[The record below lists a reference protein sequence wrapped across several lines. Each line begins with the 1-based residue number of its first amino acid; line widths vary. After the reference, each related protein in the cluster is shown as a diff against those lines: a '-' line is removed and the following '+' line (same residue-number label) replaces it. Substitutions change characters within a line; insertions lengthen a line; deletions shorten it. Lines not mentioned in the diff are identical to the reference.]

1 MTPIKVVI
9 DASVW
14 VSQLRPQDVHHD
26 SSRSWIERYA
36 VTGGIL
42 VASDFLSL
50 EIAAAISR
58 GTGDFLLA
66 KEAVRKLHDFTGLN
80 LLPLD
85 SALIESAI
93 DIATDLQL
101 RAGDAIYVALAHQ
114 LNIPLISWDKEQIQK
129 ASSLITTY
137 TPENYIFPETEDNS
151 DEEVN

>member
-1 MTPIKVVI
+1 MTPVKVVI

-26 SSRSWIERYA
+26 SSRSWVEQYA
-36 VTGGIL
+36 VAGGIL

-58 GTGDFLLA
+58 GTGDILLA
-66 KEAVRKLHDFTGLN
+66 KEAVKKLQDFTALN

-85 SALIESAI
+85 SAFLESAI
-93 DIATDLQL
+93 DVATDLQL

-114 LNIPLISWDKEQIQK
+114 LNIPLVSWDKEQLQK
-129 ASSLITTY
+129 ASTLVTTY
-137 TPENYIFPETEDNS
+137 TPENYIFPDTGN
-151 DEEVN
+151 EELT